1 MKFFYSIILSILSI
15 NFLISDE
22 LNSKITN
29 DLDRLTNDLQ
39 DLQSFVY
46 NNLNPDNQNNNTS
59 NTKKVVSSDKIS
71 DLEEA
76 LKNINFRLEELE
88 IKISD
93 LYSLYLDKNEV
104 TLSNIS
110 NSDGIITQ
118 QDSSSI
124 ITETNDTNQLG
135 QISLNNLEEET
146 KSTSENENTLSVD
159 DLKVEENQNEIIELE
174 PEIIPLDIEKE
185 LGAAKNFMASLDNPR
200 AIDSLLKII
209 QSNSDNKEIIAESYY
224 WLGRTYFI
232 NSEFIESIK
241 YFGIRHRDFQNIS
254 SFKADNYYWLAK
266 SLVKIGDKENA
277 CLVMEDIIFSND
289 YTDSLGII
297 EDSKSLQEEQSCG
310 LIID

>member
-15 NFLISDE
+15 NLLTSDE

-29 DLDRLTNDLQ
+29 DLDRLANDLQ
-39 DLQSFVY
+39 DLQIFVY

-59 NTKKVVSSDKIS
+59 NTKKVISSDKIS

-135 QISLNNLEEET
+135 QISLNGLEEET
-146 KSTSENENTLSVD
+146 KSTSENENTLSAD
-159 DLKVEENQNEIIELE
+159 DPIVEEKQNEIIELE

-200 AIDSLLKII
+200 AIESLLKII
-209 QSNSDNKEIIAESYY
+209 QSNSDNNEIIAESYY

-232 NSEFIESIK
+232 NSEFIEAIK

-277 CLVMEDIIFSND
+277 CLVMEDIIFSDD
-289 YTDSLGII
+289 YIDSLGII

>member
-15 NFLISDE
+15 NLLISDE

-159 DLKVEENQNEIIELE
+159 DLTVEETQNEIIELE

-232 NSEFIESIK
+232 NSEFIEAIK